1 VAETGRWPTGQ
12 MPNFY
17 FDESIQTNAQF
28 IVGAYVY
35 GLDAET
41 AVAGAIECVG
51 LRPGIDEFKSSAR
64 MSEHPEQVRLRG
76 ELFEVIRSYR
86 IGVLV
91 APITERTDLWRLAL
105 EGLDQIAR
113 ANRLAGTVE
122 LDAALDEGLFA
133 STQEASR
140 VIEASAVHAYCAV
153 RSEQDSRQVKGLQ
166 LADLVAHT
174 VGIMLLDSLG
184 LVTKTVTAGPN
195 SGYDEDLDIG
205 LGFYLW
211 AGLRYQFFKSGPVPD
226 QDEIYNGALMSVGL
240 NGLYVAPSCSD
251 ELRAAAD
258 ERFGQCY
265 VGCVH

>member
-1 VAETGRWPTGQ
+1 

-17 FDESIQTNAQF
+17 FDESIQTKAQF

-35 GLDAET
+35 GPDAEA
-41 AVAGAIECVG
+41 AVSSAIERVG
-51 LRPGIDEFKSSAR
+51 LRPGVDEFKSSAR
-64 MSEHPEQVRLRG
+64 MSAHSEQVRLRG
-76 ELFEVIRSYR
+76 ELLEVTRSYR

-91 APITERTDLWRLAL
+91 APITERADLGRLAL

-122 LDAALDEGLFA
+122 LEAALDEGLFS
-133 STQEASR
+133 STEEASR
-140 VIEASAVHAYCAV
+140 VIDASAVRGYCTV
-153 RSEQDSRQVKGLQ
+153 RPEQDSRQVKGLQ

-174 VGIMLLDSLG
+174 AGVMLLDSLG
-184 LVTKTVTAGPN
+184 LVTKTVKTGPN

-205 LGFYLW
+205 LGFDLW
-211 AGLRYQFFKSGPVPD
+211 AGLRYQFFESGPVPD
-226 QDEIYNGALMSVGL
+226 QDEIYNGALMNVGL

-258 ERFGQCY
+258 GRFGQCY
-265 VGCVH
+265 VGCIH